1 MNFLKNNHANIQRSQ
16 SVGRLLIV
24 LGLVALCSIPTLAQ
38 SAPRNINFFDGAGS
52 ARYNSTGRAF
62 VGHGTGNVDGR
73 IRDGQ
78 LRELHVNFDPD
89 VDGPNRLRAFYIYY
103 TPRAGVIP
111 PSLQW
116 FDNGATKRL
125 VISNVPARQYFRG
138 TAVSSNGLAK
148 VEITFVNG
156 AAGKV
161 VVTYQHVAYSSA
173 PPSNITIR
181 YYNGTVFSASP
192 LAGRRLDYQI
202 L

>member
-1 MNFLKNNHANIQRSQ
+1 MNFLKDAHIRIGRGFRFSRLLGVVAVLMLGAMAAMAQ
-16 SVGRLLIV
+16 SV
-24 LGLVALCSIPTLAQ
+24 
-38 SAPRNINFFDGAGS
+38 PRNLNFFDGTGS

-78 LRELHVNFDPD
+78 LRELHVNLDPD

-103 TPRAGVIP
+103 TPSAGVTP

-116 FDNGATKRL
+116 YDNGATKRL
-125 VISNVPARQYFRG
+125 VISNVPAREYFRG

-156 AAGKV
+156 APGKV
-161 VVTYQHVAYSSA
+161 VVTYQHSAYSST

-181 YYNGTVFSASP
+181 YYNGMVFSASP
-192 LAGRRLDYQI
+192 LAGRQLGFQI